1 MQNIANNA
9 SRLDHLSNQ
18 VMTNTKEI
26 SDLRSEM
33 TRSTESLRSDL
44 KHNVK
49 KLRAGISSAIALTQ
63 VPKQYF
69 WRKRAWGVG
78 AGTFRNESALAVGY
92 SRASDNGKLLF
103 KVGGTASSRGDF
115 GAGAGV
121 GYVGAN

>member
-1 MQNIANNA
+1 
-9 SRLDHLSNQ
+9 
-18 VMTNTKEI
+18 MTNTKEI

-63 VPKQYF
+63 VPQ
-69 WRKRAWGVG
+69 AITSGESVLGVG

-92 SRASDNGKLLF
+92 SRASDM
-103 KVGGTASSRGDF
+103 
-115 GAGAGV
+115 
-121 GYVGAN
+121 ANCY

>member
-18 VMTNTKEI
+18 VITNTKEI

-49 KLRAGISSAIALTQ
+49 NYVLAFPALLR
-63 VPKQYF
+63 
-69 WRKRAWGVG
+69 
-78 AGTFRNESALAVGY
+78 
-92 SRASDNGKLLF
+92 
-103 KVGGTASSRGDF
+103 
-115 GAGAGV
+115 
-121 GYVGAN
+121 